1 MKKIRKSP
9 YYYSSG
15 QWLAMEYNAKR
26 KYARAL
32 VYDFLRKNFL
42 CQTAYDIFTIC
53 HNAREKNEIMSFKD
67 FLDYTIDQLIG
78 LNISLRNY
86 FYDERIFFHW
96 TRQNGWVHQ
105 EMQEIDRK
113 WLKLIDNEIGK

>member
-1 MKKIRKSP
+1 MKKNRKSP
-9 YYYSSG
+9 YYYDSG

-32 VYDFLRKNFL
+32 VYDFLRKNYL
-42 CQTAYDIFTIC
+42 CQTVYNIFTIC
-53 HNAREKNEIMSFKD
+53 HDARNKNEVMSFEE
-67 FLDYTIDQLIG
+67 FLDYTIDQMIG

-96 TRQNGWVHQ
+96 SRQNA
-105 EMQEIDRK
+105 MISKKMSEIDRK
-113 WLKLIDNEIGK
+113 WLQLIDNEIGK

>member
-1 MKKIRKSP
+1 
-9 YYYSSG
+9 
-15 QWLAMEYNAKR
+15 
-26 KYARAL
+26 
-32 VYDFLRKNFL
+32 
-42 CQTAYDIFTIC
+42 
-53 HNAREKNEIMSFKD
+53 MSFKD
-67 FLDYTIDQLIG
+67 FLDYTIDQMIG